1 MTLRSHDF
9 ESCASASSATRP
21 KFVFCILLN
30 FAVFYKKIAFLLATN
45 IIIWHLKL
53 IVKGGK
59 IVYNNKV
66 NPRQGKMFFMGKII
80 AIVNQKGGVGKTTT
94 AVNLGAYLAHLGK
107 HVLLVDVD
115 PQGNATSGIGLEA
128 KDLEHGLYEA
138 LIEQKTIFEIIK
150 KTKQEKYHIAPST
163 PALAGAGV
171 ELVTLED
178 REFRLLRLLAAIK
191 NEYDYVIIDAPPSLG
206 LLTINSLVAADEVLI
221 PVQSEYYAL
230 EGLGQLLETI
240 SLVQNNLKPELGIM
254 GAVITMFD
262 QRNKLSGQVMNELY
276 QYFPNKV
283 FRSVIPRSVRLA
295 EAPSYGRSIL
305 HYDKNSKGGRAY
317 ERLAR
322 EIIDLESKN
331 F

>member
-1 MTLRSHDF
+1 
-9 ESCASASSATRP
+9 
-21 KFVFCILLN
+21 
-30 FAVFYKKIAFLLATN
+30 
-45 IIIWHLKL
+45 
-53 IVKGGK
+53 
-59 IVYNNKV
+59 
-66 NPRQGKMFFMGKII
+66 MGKII

-107 HVLLVDVD
+107 QVLLVDVD
-115 PQGNATSGIGLEA
+115 PQGNATSGIGVNPKE
-128 KDLEHGLYEA
+128 LEHGLYEA
-138 LIEQKTIFEIIK
+138 LIEQKNIFDIIK
-150 KTKQEKYHIAPST
+150 KTKQDRYHLAPST

-171 ELVTLED
+171 ELVNLED
-178 REFRLLRLLAAIK
+178 REFRLARLLEAIK
-191 NEYDYVIIDAPPSLG
+191 NEYDYVIVDAPPSLG

-221 PVQSEYYAL
+221 PIQSEYFAL

-262 QRNKLSGQVMNELY
+262 NRNKLSGLVMNELY
-276 QYFPNKV
+276 QYFPNRV

-305 HYDKNSKGGRAY
+305 HYDKDSKGARAY

-322 EIIDLESKN
+322 EIIDLENS
-331 F
+331 